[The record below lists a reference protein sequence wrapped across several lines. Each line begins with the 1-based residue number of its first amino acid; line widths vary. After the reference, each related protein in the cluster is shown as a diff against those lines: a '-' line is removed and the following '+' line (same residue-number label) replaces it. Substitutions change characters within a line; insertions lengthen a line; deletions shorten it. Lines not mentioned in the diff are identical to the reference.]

1 MIPPNEF
8 RNAENFRF
16 RGGSVVSRGVLL
28 RLPPET
34 CHRTMRTLSVL
45 HEAAK
50 VIVILS
56 ALLGAA
62 SLVMGQD
69 RAPDP
74 GPPRAGAFPE
84 HTGGQQMRAGG
95 YMPWAGTGL
104 DAGQNRI
111 VTPAPAVPEPA
122 RDKAAGLNPWPLA
135 LYGVGGAADVWSTR
149 STPVGYHRVDRSFA
163 GPVAGPVLTAAAFA
177 GADSLLQVTH
187 HKGWAWAVRGLY
199 AVGDAIVVISNKR
212 KR

>member
-50 VIVILS
+50 VIIILS

-62 SLVMGQD
+62 SLVMGD
-69 RAPDP
+69 TIDEGGVPGRRPVTTPEPGRGKAPGINLWP
-74 GPPRAGAFPE
+74 GLIYGAGA
-84 HTGGQQMRAGG
+84 
-95 YMPWAGTGL
+95 
-104 DAGQNRI
+104 
-111 VTPAPAVPEPA
+111 
-122 RDKAAGLNPWPLA
+122 
-135 LYGVGGAADVWSTR
+135 GADIWSTR
-149 STPVGYHRVDRSFA
+149 TPPAGFHYVDHSFA
-163 GPVAGPVLTAAAFA
+163 GPIVGPVLTGAAFA
-177 GADSLLQVTH
+177 TADGLLQKTH
-187 HKGWAWAVRGLY
+187 HKGWAWTVRGLY